1 MQGCGV
7 ENTMQILRHVKRTI
21 VRPVVTIG
29 NFDGVHLGHQDLLG
43 RVMEDARSRGGS
55 SVVLTFEP
63 HPLKILAPGFA
74 PRLILTRKDKLAL
87 LRRVGI
93 DYVVVQRFTP
103 GFCALS
109 AHDFVNGYLAR
120 LGVETLWVGEDFR
133 FGKDRAGTVK
143 DLTTWGPA
151 AGIRVEVVRAVAE
164 SDRAISSSR
173 IRALVEDGRVD
184 AARRQL
190 GRCHFIEGPVVRGH
204 RRGRDLGFP
213 TANVRSRTEVVP
225 ANGIYATCAGVGG
238 RLMHSVTS
246 IGVNPTFGPGA
257 RTIETHVLDFDED
270 LYGRRLQVHFVERL
284 REERKFPSADRLVR
298 QIEEDVANA
307 RGILN
312 RTGPASR
319 GGAQRGAFR
328 FRSGAGIAG

>member
-1 MQGCGV
+1 
-7 ENTMQILRHVKRTI
+7 MQILRHVQRAI
-21 VRPVVTIG
+21 VRPVATIG

-63 HPLKILAPGFA
+63 HPLKILAPDLA

-87 LRRVGI
+87 LRRAGI

-103 GFCALS
+103 SFCALS

-143 DLTTWGPA
+143 DLTCWGPA

-173 IRALVEDGRVD
+173 IRALVEEGRVD

-204 RRGRDLGFP
+204 RRGRELGFP

-225 ANGIYATCAGVGG
+225 ANGIYATFARAGG

-284 REERKFPSADRLVR
+284 REERKFSSADRLVR

-307 RGILN
+307 RGILD
-312 RTGPASR
+312 RTGPPSR
-319 GGAQRGAFR
+319 GGAPCGASR
-328 FRSGAGIAG
+328 FRNGAGIAG

>member
-1 MQGCGV
+1 
-7 ENTMQILRHVKRTI
+7 MQILRHVKRTI
-21 VRPVVTIG
+21 VRPVATIG

-63 HPLKILAPGFA
+63 HPLKILAPDFA

-103 GFCALS
+103 SFCALS

-151 AGIRVEVVRAVAE
+151 AGIRVEVVGAVAE

-173 IRALVEDGRVD
+173 IRALVEEGRVD

-204 RRGRDLGFP
+204 RRGRELGFP

-225 ANGIYATCAGVGG
+225 ANGIYATFARAGG

-257 RTIETHVLDFDED
+257 RTVETHVLDFDED

-307 RGILN
+307 RGILD
-312 RTGPASR
+312 RTGPASQ
-319 GGAQRGAFR
+319 GGAPCGAFR
-328 FRSGAGIAG
+328 YGAGIAG